1 MVHWYKR
8 DPHAAI
14 EGMLGLTM
22 EERGAYNTLLDM
34 LYARD
39 GNVPNDDRLL
49 AVAQQCDP
57 RTWRRVRDSLI
68 AKGKVRMTSGGL
80 LTANRVEITLK
91 EVGEFSKIQSSRAR
105 KRWKK
110 SEKPSDNN
118 KPEMPL
124 LAMPPGNASTST
136 STSTSRR
143 EEEALKRASSSPD
156 GHPLGFESERS
167 PDDGEL
173 ASAMGD
179 ARRSPPSVDPP
190 LNEPEGK
197 KRLSEAERAEH
208 VARVLGVKP
217 KRFPESDHPPIA
229 PTPAADLV
237 AEEPPIKPSTALL
250 QTPLVQKANGHGNP
264 EAPLSR
270 AEVGKPN
277 GWEWET
283 PRKKPAK
290 VDFAALLAEPDDS
303 QEKVA

>member
-1 MVHWYKR
+1 MVYWYKR

-49 AVAQQCDP
+49 AMAQQCDV
-57 RTWRRVRDSLI
+57 RTWRRVRDQLI
-68 AKGKVRMTSGGL
+68 LKGKVRITSAGL
-80 LTANRVEITLK
+80 LTANRVEVTLN
-91 EVGEFSKIQSSRAR
+91 EVRSFSEVQSNRAR
-105 KRWKK
+105 SRWEK
-110 SEKPSDNN
+110 SKKPSNNN
-118 KPEMPL
+118 KPKMPSA
-124 LAMPPGNASTST
+124 AMPSGNASTTT
-136 STSTSRR
+136 STG
-143 EEEALKRASSSPD
+143 EEAFKRASSLVSL
-156 GHPLGFESERS
+156 PLALGSERP
-167 PDDGEL
+167 PDNGEL

-190 LNEPEGK
+190 PKPPEES
-197 KRLSEAERAEH
+197 KRPSEQERAEH

-217 KRFPESDHPPIA
+217 KRFPDSDHPPVA

-237 AEEPPIKPSTALL
+237 AEEPPITASAALL

-270 AEVGKPN
+270 AEVGKHE
-277 GWEWET
+277 GWDWEP

-290 VDFAALLAEPDDS
+290 VNFAVLLAEPDDS